1 MSAICVIIAIITSLS
16 RDQLLTVGLSL
27 VATAILHN
35 SAGYVLGYA
44 GARLVGLD
52 ESTRRTVAIEV
63 GLQNGGMA
71 SALAVN
77 TLQSAQAAM
86 APAIFGPWMNI
97 RVRCLHPGGSR
108 DPPRHSRRLEKQN
121 KVSAFCLRSRPP
133 REVLPGRSL
142 V

>member
-63 GLQNGGMA
+63 GLQNGGKG
-71 SALAVN
+71 V
-77 TLQSAQAAM
+77 
-86 APAIFGPWMNI
+86 GPGSEYFTE
-97 RVRCLHPGGSR
+97 CPGGDGPCHLWSL
-108 DPPRHSRRLEKQN
+108 DEHSGSMLASWRIT
-121 KVSAFCLRSRPP
+121 RPA
-133 REVLPGRSL
+133 ET
-142 V
+142 